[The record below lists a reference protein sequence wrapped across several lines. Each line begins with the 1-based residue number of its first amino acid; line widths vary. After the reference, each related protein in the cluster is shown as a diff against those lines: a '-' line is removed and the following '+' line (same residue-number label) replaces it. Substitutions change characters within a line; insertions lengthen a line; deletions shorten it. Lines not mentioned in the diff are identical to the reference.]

1 MCLFL
6 GVMCAIL
13 LCVCVYLVFLLNNRD
28 LDENGNFIPDSMEVK
43 AKETKAELEK
53 LKRSLE
59 TMAGDLHELLK

>member
-43 AKETKAELEK
+43 AKETKADLEK